1 MSGPPAVLKNLRI
14 YATAVIAN
22 AQPQLG
28 RGKRDFCFDLL
39 RERMTK
45 RVNQRLTANLIGVI
59 ADNWIQGPRRALQ
72 NDLKRYRVFL
82 CKFSI
87 HQRERFGEVDIFFF
101 SCSQTF
107 DSIPPFDDHL
117 VGTVESA
124 FEQLASGLSDRYL
137 VDPGLEA
144 PYEAL
149 NALEKRVMQFARDTL
164 PFRQPL
170 FEPALDLRGSLL
182 QPEKI
187 EQPHDCSA
195 ACPAEQ
201 LKPDCLVER
210 RSDTEIK
217 GSSGFIPNT
226 VIIASQDAEMV
237 VTRTKIRILHPP
249 VVDHFFP
256 FPILALKLIPKMDT
270 LWSNEAQRC
279 VVDPKIAQQRR
290 QAQPGARVVSLAI
303 HDNSF
308 DVHRRRE
315 FVRGKMT
322 RI

>member
-28 RGKRDFCFDLL
+28 PRKRNFCFNLL

-45 RVNQRLTANLIGVI
+45 SVNQRLPDDLTGVI
-59 ADNWIQGPRRALQ
+59 ADNWIQGPRSALQ
-72 NDLKRYRVFL
+72 SDLKRYRVLL
-82 CKFSI
+82 CKFST
-87 HQRERFGEVDIFFF
+87 HHRERFGEVAIFFF
-101 SCSQTF
+101 RCSQTL
-107 DSIPPFDDHL
+107 DSIPPFDDHF
-117 VGTVESA
+117 VGAIESA
-124 FEQLASGLSDRYL
+124 FDQLPSGLSDRYL
-137 VDPGLEA
+137 GGPGLEA
-144 PYEAL
+144 PHQGL
-149 NALEKRVMQFARDTL
+149 NALQKRVMQLARDTF

-170 FEPALDLRGSLL
+170 FEPALDLRGSVL

-187 EQPHDCSA
+187 RQPHDCSA

-237 VTRTKIRILHPP
+237 VTRTKIRI
-249 VVDHFFP
+249 
-256 FPILALKLIPKMDT
+256 
-270 LWSNEAQRC
+270 
-279 VVDPKIAQQRR
+279 
-290 QAQPGARVVSLAI
+290 
-303 HDNSF
+303 
-308 DVHRRRE
+308 
-315 FVRGKMT
+315 
-322 RI
+322 